1 MRKKSRIGYL
11 LAVVMSI
18 FFYAPTFAQVEPG
31 SLGYY
36 NYVPV
41 FGGQTVYGTARIQGL
56 AGAGV
61 SLGGDIGL
69 ITYNPASLGFFR
81 KSEVS
86 LSAGIGSSGTQSDF
100 LGNTTKANRT
110 WFGIPNFGAVINFSK
125 DDLVPG
131 IFRGG
136 SLGISFTK
144 VNDYQQRYL
153 MSGTNSKN
161 SMTDF
166 FAENANANLAAGGSF
181 GNVYNQD
188 ATLPNT
194 LDALSYYSYLIDYD
208 SSSNSYYA
216 GVGYYDYFN
225 GDHYQKGDNYYDF
238 SLDQAKQKETV
249 LQKAG
254 QYSWDISYGANIND
268 RVYLG
273 VGGSVLISN
282 YQQER
287 LFEETHAPFPYGLKD
302 FTFRETDVHKGTGYV
317 AKAGAIVKATDWMRI
332 GASIQSPTYNF
343 MRETYSWGVVA
354 NYDGI
359 IIDNNPSNTQY
370 LNNADV
376 KTTTNS
382 FNYRF
387 VKPMRASAGLTL
399 LAGKRGFITGDV
411 EYVPYKTASLQYP
424 GDRFLFMADNATI
437 KNMYNNVFNY
447 KLGAEVRLAKL
458 YTIRGGFAYN
468 ADPYNRVDDLK
479 RDQYYVTM
487 GGGYR
492 IEGFYV
498 DIAVVQGFTNQRYK
512 PYTLANGQEP
522 TADIKKHYG
531 FYQVTAGFT
540 F

>member
-1 MRKKSRIGYL
+1 MHRKSKISSVL
-11 LAVVMSI
+11 LIAIASFLYV
-18 FFYAPTFAQVEPG
+18 PTFAQIEPG

-36 NYVPV
+36 SYVPL
-41 FGGQTVYGTARIQGL
+41 FGGQTVYGSARIQGL

-86 LSAGIGSSGTQSDF
+86 LSAGVGSTSNQANF

-110 WFGIPNFGAVINFSK
+110 WFGIPNFGAVFNFSK

-136 SLGISFTK
+136 SLGITFTK

-153 MSGTNSKN
+153 LSGVNSKN
-161 SMTDF
+161 SMTDYL
-166 FAENANANLAAGGSF
+166 AENANANLAAGGSF
-181 GNVYNQD
+181 GKVYNQD
-188 ATLPNT
+188 ASLPNT

-208 SSSNSYYA
+208 SSSNKYYA
-216 GVGYYDYFN
+216 GVGYYDSFN
-225 GDHYQKGDNYYDF
+225 GGRYQKGDNYYDF

-249 LQKAG
+249 LQKGG

-273 VGGSVLISN
+273 VGGSILISN

-287 LFEETHAPFPYGLKD
+287 LFSETHAPFPYGLKD
-302 FTFRETDVHKGTGYV
+302 FTFRETNTHKGTGYV
-317 AKAGAIVKATDWMRI
+317 AKAGAIIKATDWMRI

-343 MRETYSWGVVA
+343 MRETYSWGIVA

-359 IIDNNPSNTQY
+359 IINNNPSNTRY
-370 LNNADV
+370 LDHADV

-382 FNYRF
+382 FDYRF
-387 VKPMRASAGLTL
+387 VKPMRASTGLTL

-411 EYVPYKTASLQYP
+411 EFVPYKTASLQYP
-424 GDRFLFMADNATI
+424 GDRFLFTADNTTI
-437 KNMYNNVFNY
+437 KNIYNNVFNY
-447 KLGAEVRLAKL
+447 KLGAEVRMAKL
-458 YTIRGGFAYN
+458 YTLRGGFAYN

-479 RDQYYVTM
+479 RDQYYFTM

-498 DIAVVQGFTNQRYK
+498 DLAVVQGFTNQRYK
-512 PYTLANGQEP
+512 SYTLNNGQEP
-522 TADIKKHYG
+522 TADSKKHYG